1 MDDITVRSPTKDNYL
16 RQETKGYLT
25 EKAAAFLEAYKA
37 GHYQAAAYIK
47 DCADSIYA
55 FARKIGILTEIDE
68 HWYFGGEGSD
78 PLFHPG
84 HESRCR
90 EKADGECIQEEVMR
104 RYDNLVQYMRTEFMR
119 GLPMEE
125 SARANTILTATAEK
139 ARRASRVTG

>member
-47 DCADSIYA
+47 DCADAIYVY
-55 FARKIGILTEIDE
+55 ARQVGILTEADE
-68 HWYFGGEGSD
+68 NWYFGKEGAD

-84 HESRCR
+84 QESRCR
-90 EKADGECIQEEVMR
+90 EKADGELVENEVMR
-104 RYDNLVQYMRTEFMR
+104 RFNNLVTYLKNEFNRSM
-119 GLPMEE
+119 PQNENVH
-125 SARANTILTATAEK
+125 ANAVLNITAEK
-139 ARRASRVTG
+139 MRKAASCG